1 MDQLKG
7 LLKAYEAW
15 VAKNPDVVGDFETT
29 AKWVSYFVAGK
40 WCFLTFLKRNSILM
54 MQLQSR

>member
-1 MDQLKG
+1 MMDQLKG
-7 LLKAYEAW
+7 LLKSYEAW

-40 WCFLTFLKRNSILM
+40 VFTLISNQFCCCVDW
-54 MQLQSR
+54 

>member
-7 LLKAYEAW
+7 LLKSYEAW

-40 WCFLTFLKRNSILM
+40 LFLLKKRFSDLV
-54 MQLQSR
+54 MQFIFI

>member
-40 WCFLTFLKRNSILM
+40 ICFLTFLIRNSILM
-54 MQLQSR
+54 MQLQFR